1 MTVERVDERP
11 YGKGEWFFYVILL
24 PVLFAAAL
32 LGIVLTFL
40 GVDVPG
46 ALWRGANAVPGLERL
61 IPDPPGQTEAN
72 AAETP
77 EGKAGGEA
85 DRSVLQAQLQAKEAE
100 LRTLR
105 ERLAQRD
112 REIEALNQ
120 KIASLQQALGGKRL
134 TDEEREARLKET
146 AQLYASMPPGK
157 AARILEA
164 MTREEA
170 ALVLARMRP
179 EKRAQVLAQM
189 SPQRAAELSM
199 RLSNDTPAEDPDI
212 AALQARIA
220 ELERQLDAAE
230 RGASASARDVAVS
243 LARMAPKEAAAVVLE
258 LSRQQPNHAVAV
270 LAAMDPGARGAI
282 FDQLAKQQPALVA
295 RLTRLLLGATPQAA
309 QR

>member
-11 YGKGEWFFYVILL
+11 YGKGEWFFYVVLL
-24 PVLFAAAL
+24 PVLFAAVL
-32 LGIVLTFL
+32 LGIVLTVL

-46 ALWRGANAVPGLERL
+46 ALWRGANAVPGLARL
-61 IPDPPGQTEAN
+61 VPDPPEQPGAN
-72 AAETP
+72 AAEQP
-77 EGKAGGEA
+77 AGKEGEEA

-100 LRTLR
+100 VRTLR
-105 ERLAQRD
+105 ERLAERD
-112 REIEALNQ
+112 REIQILNQ
-120 KIASLQQALGGKRL
+120 KVASLQQDLRGKRL

-146 AQLYASMPPGK
+146 AQLYAGMPPTK

-179 EKRAQVLAQM
+179 ETRAKVLAQM
-189 SPQRAAELSM
+189 HPQRAAELSM
-199 RLSNDTPAEDPDI
+199 RLANETPAEDPDI

-230 RGASASARDVAVS
+230 RRAGSSAQEVAAS
-243 LARMAPKEAAAVVLE
+243 LARMSPKEAAAVVLE
-258 LSRQQPNHAVAV
+258 LTRQQPNHAVSV
-270 LAAMDPGARGAI
+270 LAAMDAGARGAI
-282 FDQLAKQQPALVA
+282 FDQLAKEHPALVA
-295 RLTRLLLGATPQAA
+295 RLTRLLLNVAPQGV